1 METIDYLIAQ
11 TFDLTALG
19 TTVTDDAGAGRTVTT
34 TAGSYRTFAARTA
47 AGTGAADDPY
57 ELLYALTQLFGP
69 TRWLFS
75 LTAAGKVKVTS
86 LNVAASS
93 ITWHATIAALLGFT
107 SNVGPLATNASQTA
121 SKLPSHAVFFA
132 ACEDTGWQRKP
143 GRFSGATL
151 PSGKVYGWGDRLQ
164 GMTRKLT
171 LRLLPKDD
179 DARVALVTADPT
191 SAPPTPCFGPMS
203 RATSPG
209 TGEPAQALPWG
220 VVDTLGTAG
229 ARSLGVIL
237 GTLQTAITTPAGAAY
252 DHCYLT
258 PETVASGGEVR
269 LSVEGYDPRRDVAG
283 VELSYYA
290 SETRS

>member
-1 METIDYLIAQ
+1 MEVIDYLISQ
-11 TFDLTALG
+11 TFELTALN

-34 TAGSYRTFAARTA
+34 AAGSYRTFAARTA

-57 ELLYALTQLFGP
+57 ELLYALTQLFGAA
-69 TRWLFS
+69 RWLFS

-121 SKLPSHAVFFA
+121 SKLPSHVVLFA
-132 ACEDTGWQRKP
+132 ACDDTGWRRKP

-164 GMTRKLT
+164 GLTRTLT
-171 LRLLPKDD
+171 LKLLPKDD
-179 DARVALVTADPT
+179 DARTTLITADPT
-191 SAPPTPCFGPMS
+191 SAPPTPCFGVTS
-203 RATSPG
+203 RVTSPG

-237 GTLQTAITTPAGAAY
+237 GTLQTAIATPAGAAFE
-252 DHCYLT
+252 HCYFT
-258 PETVASGGEVR
+258 PETIATGGDVR
-269 LSVEGYDPRRDVAG
+269 LSVEGYDPRRDVG
-283 VELSYYA
+283 GIELSYYA
-290 SETRS
+290 TEARS